1 MYFVAR
7 LVGKSLLFVASA
19 RRGGGTSAPGVAL
32 LDFIQRPFSK
42 LSESLEKGSVLI
54 SATNGKTTTTRF
66 LSEILNDAGVA
77 CVSNTSERIS
87 KVV

>member
-7 LVGKSLLFVASA
+7 LVGKVVAFLSPLL

-32 LDFIQRPFSK
+32 LGLHPEAFSK
-42 LSESLEKGSVLI
+42 LSESLDKGSILI

-66 LSEILNDAGVA
+66 LNYYNI
-77 CVSNTSERIS
+77 I
-87 KVV
+87 